1 MEEMIAPVMRVNFL
15 KHAAATK
22 SRTRPKQKRAD
33 DRPGCYVSSCLWA
46 SSVERLIGSATF
58 SHRRAEDRKTVVALA
73 LTKHDQAVEGRLKMS
88 QPAQRLMVSWRCNV
102 EEMSSRVKPQWGS
115 GATFF
120 LEEFGHGDAEEF
132 RTWFG
137 ARPGLGPQWVFI
149 CEEDERIV
157 LESLQLESG
166 LRALAL
172 SHSQAPR

>member
-1 MEEMIAPVMRVNFL
+1 MRWAMARLLDAENVQGLSKSGLTTAP
-15 KHAAATK
+15 ADAT
-22 SRTRPKQKRAD
+22 
-33 DRPGCYVSSCLWA
+33 YVSSCLWA